1 MRALLLRPSAAAGSP
16 LLHLSRVLSTL
27 AVARVFIATAALGV
41 TLIGATP
48 LDARFR
54 FVVPLLAAYAA
65 LAVTDLVVR
74 RRTRP
79 HRGLSPIVMHVIDLS
94 VAAAATL
101 LDERGERPLLPP
113 PVISRVGRGVS
124 LGPH

>member
-1 MRALLLRPSAAAGSP
+1 MRALLLRQSAAAGSP
-16 LLHLSRVLSTL
+16 LLHLSRALSTL
-27 AVARVFIATAALGV
+27 AVTRVFIATAALGV

-54 FVVPLLAAYAA
+54 FVVPLLSAYAA

-74 RRTRP
+74 RRAHP
-79 HRGLSPIVMHVIDLS
+79 HRGLSPIVMHAIDLS

-101 LDERGERPLLPP
+101 LTNGVNGPFFPLL
-113 PVISRVGRGVS
+113 
-124 LGPH
+124 LF